1 MLEVISGLVVFTALC
16 FAIKALRIYGVASLS
31 IIAVLFP
38 IAVLALAIVGGAAY
52 LLFFRSRSNLPK

>member
-31 IIAVLFP
+31 ILAVLFP
-38 IAVLALAIVGGAAY
+38 VVLVLALVGGAAY
-52 LLFFRSRSNLPK
+52 LLFRSRSNLPK